1 MAKTIDILA
10 KDDNGDEAQTV
21 ANIPTKREL
30 FEKNNVSKALLEDD
44 DALENLDIAT
54 FARDSWDKPNDGF
67 AADLENGTV
76 DLKGMSKEEFL
87 AAYKRVN
94 QGVGGES
101 IEGYKPDHFGKPL
114 SSDEFNKIIAIGH
127 EIYKKNRPDKNTVF
141 QKVVCAED
149 IKSFVEGANS
159 RALKPGGR
167 LGVGGSTLLA
177 KDGKH
182 MKTPADYYDG
192 LQLNYKP
199 DSGGKNPYYPVP
211 KCIYVV
217 RYTTDNPE
225 KAKIPVHEIDEIP
238 KDIKDDFVGKKTNTY
253 PFTGNG
259 FTPASDENR
268 LGTPE
273 VMVSDPPQ
281 VIDKAV
287 IVRID
292 EDGTETIVG
301 YNTTVTNEAGEEFDQ
316 FVYVNEKGELIKPKI

>member
-101 IEGYKPDHFGKPL
+101 IEGYKPDHFGEPL
-114 SSDEFNKIIAIGH
+114 SSDEFNKIIAIRH

-149 IKSFVEGANS
+149 IKSYVEGANA
-159 RALKPGGR
+159 RALKPGEM
-167 LGVGGSTLLA
+167 LGIGGSTLLA

-182 MKTPADYYDG
+182 MKTPADYCDG

-199 DSGGKNPYYPVP
+199 GSGWTNPYYPVP

-217 RYTTDNPE
+217 RYTTDDPQN
-225 KAKIPVHEIDEIP
+225 AKIPVHKLKEVPD
-238 KDIKDDFVGKKTNTY
+238 DIKDDFVEKETNTY

-273 VMVSDPPQ
+273 VMADPAQ
-281 VIDKAV
+281 SINKAV

-301 YNTTVTNEAGEEFDQ
+301 YTIEKKVGKRIIKQ
-316 FVYVNEKGELIKPKI
+316 FVLKE